1 MAGKFEVYED
11 KAGKYRFRMKAE
23 NGETVAL
30 GEAYDT
36 LAAPQETS
44 NNLAH
49 LPGKC
54 GRRQRHVMF
63 YFP

>member
-1 MAGKFEVYED
+1 MDED

-36 LAAPQETS
+36 LAAPPANS
-44 NNLAH
+44 SSIA
-49 LPGKC
+49 C
-54 GRRQRHVMF
+54 
-63 YFP
+63 